1 MSILKLNGVNK
12 SYIEF
17 PGFRHR
23 LQSWFGYKSEGLTE
37 HVILDD
43 ISLTIER
50 GEAVAFVGQNGAGKS
65 TLLKLIA
72 GVLSASKGSIEVAG
86 KVSAILELGMGFNPD
101 FTGEENARNTLI
113 FMGYP
118 PLEVEKIMPT
128 IKEFTEI
135 ADYFEKPIRICSSGM
150 QMRVAF
156 AVATAFQPEILIIDE
171 ALSVGDAYFQHKSF
185 ERIRQLQKLGTT
197 LIIVSHDKSAIK
209 SLCGRAIL
217 LENGRLVKDSNPEEV
232 FDFYNAIIAQKES
245 STIRIKEHNGKKQT
259 SSGTGEVTI
268 QSAGLYDA
276 RDREVESVSVGETVE
291 LRIAIKAHEATES
304 LVMGY
309 SIKERWG
316 QVCYGT
322 NTWYSEQ
329 VLTQLKP
336 GDEYQYTVSFDVNLG
351 VGSYSISVAL
361 HDQETHL
368 ARNYDWRDLMII
380 FNVRNDD
387 KPTFQGF
394 SWLPQSISVQQTK

>member
-1 MSILKLNGVNK
+1 MSILRLSAVSK

-17 PGFRHR
+17 PNFRHR
-23 LQSWFGYKSEGLTE
+23 LQSWFGCEDQKLTK

-43 ISLTIER
+43 INLTIER

-72 GVLSASKGSIEVAG
+72 GVLSVSTGSIDVVG
-86 KVSAILELGMGFNPD
+86 KVSAILELGMGFNPN

-118 PLEVEKIMPT
+118 PLQVEQAMPS

-135 ADYFEKPIRICSSGM
+135 GGYFEKPMRICSSGM

-197 LIIVSHDKSAIK
+197 LIIVSHDKTAIK

-217 LENGRLVKDSNPEEV
+217 LEGGRLVKDSNPEEV
-232 FDFYNAIIAQKES
+232 FDFYNAIIAEKEN
-245 STIRIKEHNGKKQT
+245 STISIKERNGKKQVK
-259 SSGTGEVTI
+259 SGSGEVTI
-268 QSAGLYDA
+268 QNAGLYGIHS
-276 RDREVESVSVGETVE
+276 REVESVSVGERVE
-291 LRIAIKAHEATES
+291 LRIVIKAHEAIES

-329 VLTQLKP
+329 VLTKLKQ

-351 VGSYSISVAL
+351 AGSYSISVAL

-368 ARNYDWRDLMII
+368 TRNYDWRDLMII
-380 FNVRNDD
+380 FNVRNDN

-394 SWLPQSISVQQTK
+394 SWLPQNISIQQTK